1 MAHEMGHQWAVPAA
15 YVEGA
20 PVLSESL
27 AWFQAMKV
35 VEHTRGSDELRRLLS
50 FMRRPFP
57 YKPIHRGEPLLRGL
71 DPYLAYRKGPFA
83 LWALDDALGGER
95 VNRAI
100 ARLLAAH
107 RPDDAPLATTLD
119 LYRELEAVT
128 PERHRYLLH
137 DLFEVNT
144 VWELRTE
151 GVTAEETGDGGWRVR
166 LDVTARKVVHDERG
180 GETEVPMD
188 ERIAV
193 GVFAM
198 PGKGRGEVARPLP
211 LERHRVR
218 SGRQTI
224 TVTLPPGSDRPVLAG
239 IDPHHLLDWEEKEDD
254 DNLEEVEVI

>member
-1 MAHEMGHQWAVPAA
+1 
-15 YVEGA
+15 
-20 PVLSESL
+20 
-27 AWFQAMKV
+27 
-35 VEHTRGSDELRRLLS
+35 
-50 FMRRPFP
+50 
-57 YKPIHRGEPLLRGL
+57 
-71 DPYLAYRKGPFA
+71 
-83 LWALDDALGGER
+83 
-95 VNRAI
+95 
-100 ARLLAAH
+100 
-107 RPDDAPLATTLD
+107 
-119 LYRELEAVT
+119 
-128 PERHRYLLH
+128 
-137 DLFEVNT
+137 
-144 VWELRTE
+144 
-151 GVTAEETGDGGWRVR
+151 VTAEETGDGGWRVR

-198 PGKGRGEVARPLP
+198 PGKGRGEVARPLH